1 MVEEIRKNAPENV
14 VESNATEAKVEA
26 PKKPRKPREKVR
38 SAEECLELPVTKL
51 TDKEKNNLIK
61 ELKEALTQALNQS
74 EAYKTNA
81 KSAFDQCRQMEDQYK
96 AMEQYYKNQLK
107 YVDAQVNAFHSAINQ
122 AVKGGIA

>member
-1 MVEEIRKNAPENV
+1 MSEEMNTNNAIETTEVKKEATKKVRK
-14 VESNATEAKVEA
+14 S
-26 PKKPRKPREKVR
+26 REKVR

-81 KSAFDQCRQMEDQYK
+81 RSAFDKCRQMEDQYK
-96 AMEQYYKNQLK
+96 AMEQYYKDQLK

>member
-1 MVEEIRKNAPENV
+1 MADEKRIEEAKVETPE
-14 VESNATEAKVEA
+14 KVEA

-96 AMEQYYKNQLK
+96 AMEQYYKDQLK